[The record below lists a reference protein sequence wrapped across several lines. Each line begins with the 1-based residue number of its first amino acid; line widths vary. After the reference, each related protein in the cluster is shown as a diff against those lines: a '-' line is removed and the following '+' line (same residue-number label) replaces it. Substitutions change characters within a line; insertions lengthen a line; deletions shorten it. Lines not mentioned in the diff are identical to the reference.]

1 MPIEADAGWEGRDA
15 MTATPRLRARIAV
28 LSVLAT
34 AALLWA
40 PLAEAAPEC
49 VTPNSVSHPGKGLE
63 RVWIP
68 VFERPDTQASPIWIK
83 IASPL
88 SLIVTRRQGGFLQL
102 TTTESTESPFKPGI
116 VLGWVRASD
125 VQSEPYR
132 NCAF

>member
-1 MPIEADAGWEGRDA
+1 VVALP
-15 MTATPRLRARIAV
+15 
-28 LSVLAT
+28 SVPQAK
-34 AALLWA
+34 
-40 PLAEAAPEC
+40 AAPEC
-49 VTPNSVSHPGKGLE
+49 VTPNSVSVSGKGLE

-68 VFERPDTQASPIWIK
+68 VFERPDIHASPIWIK

-88 SLIVTRRQGGFLQL
+88 SLIVTRHEGGFLQL
-102 TTTESTESPFKPGI
+102 TTTNGTESPFKPGI